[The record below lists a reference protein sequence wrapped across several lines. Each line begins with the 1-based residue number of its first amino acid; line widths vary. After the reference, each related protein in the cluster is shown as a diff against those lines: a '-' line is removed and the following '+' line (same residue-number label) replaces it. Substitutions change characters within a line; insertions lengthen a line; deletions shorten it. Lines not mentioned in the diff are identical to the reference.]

1 MRITAVALLVPLL
14 ALAACGRSNQ
24 APAPAPAPVTQVA
37 PVSTAPAVATAP
49 AATSAPAP
57 STPPGPSSAPAPTS
71 AAAAGTTAAP
81 EAETAEGPEVAG
93 DVTLAQGSVADTATD
108 GTKRQLQDGDNVYP
122 GDSLVLGADSYLDM
136 DFPDGSRILLRPD
149 TTFQIQ
155 EFHFEPGAHPGA
167 DGSPPIE
174 IAPAKPENAFF
185 RLVKGGLRAIDG
197 LIGHEHPDNYAV
209 ETPVATIGVRGT
221 AFDVRYCGDDCKD
234 EADSSGAPENG
245 LYTAV
250 SEGSI
255 GVKNDAGETVTPAG
269 HSGFV
274 KSRRERLRALVAPP
288 KALRHMDLPEK
299 FKARREKMH
308 ALVKIRQQQRR
319 QKIIERRKRRA
330 EFQRLHGKAAG
341 PVAQKGAGKET
352 PAERRQQKLEERRA
366 MTPAERRQQRLER
379 IQEKRAGKVAEPGA
393 EPRAGAELQ
402 TPAERRQERRE
413 QRQAGQKP
421 GKAAG
426 NNPAGGEPGG
436 KAELRKPA
444 KQQKAEP
451 QQAQPQKPAAA
462 APPKA
467 EPVKKD
473 QPGKDDCKGKKKKK
487 GKDKDK
493 CDE

>member
-1 MRITAVALLVPLL
+1 MRITAVTLLVPLL

-24 APAPAPAPVTQVA
+24 APAPAPTPATQAAPA
-37 PVSTAPAVATAP
+37 VSTAPAAASAAP
-49 AATSAPAP
+49 ASTVPPATS
-57 STPPGPSSAPAPTS
+57 
-71 AAAAGTTAAP
+71 AAGTTAAP
-81 EAETAEGPEVAG
+81 EAETAAGPEVAA
-93 DVTLAQGSVADTATD
+93 DVTLAQGSVTDTATD
-108 GTKRQLQDGDNVYP
+108 GTKRQLQDGDEVYP
-122 GDSLVLGADSYLDM
+122 GDSLMLGDDSYLDM

-149 TTFQIQ
+149 TAFQIQ
-155 EFHFEPGAHPGA
+155 EFHFEPDAHPSA

-234 EADSSGAPENG
+234 EVDSSGAPENG
-245 LYTAV
+245 LYTTV

-255 GVKNDAGETVTPAG
+255 GVKNDAGVTVTPAG

-274 KSRRERLRALVAPP
+274 KSRKERLRALAAPP
-288 KALRHMDLPEK
+288 KALRHMGLPEK
-299 FKARREKMH
+299 FKARREKMR
-308 ALVKIRQQQRR
+308 ALVKVRQQQRR
-319 QKIIERRKRRA
+319 QKIIERRKRQA
-330 EFQRLHGKAAG
+330 EFQKLHGKAASSA
-341 PVAQKGAGKET
+341 AQKRAGKET
-352 PAERRQQKLEERRA
+352 PAERRRQKLEERKT
-366 MTPAERRQQRLER
+366 MTPSERRQLR
-379 IQEKRAGKVAEPGA
+379 QETLR
-393 EPRAGAELQ
+393 EPRAGKASGRTGAGPQAGAESL

-426 NNPAGGEPGG
+426 NNPAGGEKGG
-436 KAELRKPA
+436 KAEQRKQERP
-444 KQQKAEP
+444 QKAE
-451 QQAQPQKPAAA
+451 QRQARPQKPAGAQ
-462 APPKA
+462 PPKA
-467 EPVKKD
+467 EPVKKE

-493 CDE
+493 CGG